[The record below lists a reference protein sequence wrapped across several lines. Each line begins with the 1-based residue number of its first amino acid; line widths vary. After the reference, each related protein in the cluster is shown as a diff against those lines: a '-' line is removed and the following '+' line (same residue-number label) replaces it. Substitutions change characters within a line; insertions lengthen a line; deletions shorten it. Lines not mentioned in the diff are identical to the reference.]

1 MAKMKEEE
9 EEIDRRDDDD
19 DDDMASTW
27 GNRRDMEEEEE
38 EEEYRTRDGCG
49 CGRFHVQRRCSVTTD
64 RRVVV
69 DRNNMFVEDRNILV
83 NEIGTWRRGIERRI
97 RFDWMLVVVV
107 V

>member
-9 EEIDRRDDDD
+9 EEIDRDDD

-38 EEEYRTRDGCG
+38 EYRTRDGCG
-49 CGRFHVQRRCSVTTD
+49 RGRFHVQRRCSVTTD

-83 NEIGTWRRGIERRI
+83 E
-97 RFDWMLVVVV
+97 
-107 V
+107 